1 MENQVESKETKK
13 PETNEPL
20 ECEEI
25 TIKLPKLIMDFLR
38 YTDIDNVGP
47 ADWIEERVVDAVKGY
62 LGVVEPNEIR
72 DWFKLGPVFESVL
85 GNKDIL

>member
-1 MENQVESKETKK
+1 
-13 PETNEPL
+13 
-20 ECEEI
+20 
-25 TIKLPKLIMDFLR
+25 MDFLR

-72 DWFKLGPVFESVL
+72 DWFKLVCF
-85 GNKDIL
+85 